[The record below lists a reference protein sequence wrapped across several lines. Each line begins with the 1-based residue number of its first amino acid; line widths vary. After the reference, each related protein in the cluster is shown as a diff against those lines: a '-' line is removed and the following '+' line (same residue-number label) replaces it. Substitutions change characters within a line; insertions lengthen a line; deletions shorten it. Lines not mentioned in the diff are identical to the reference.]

1 MRFWR
6 PQYRYSSSSLSSES
20 DPDSASVSVQSPNVN
35 TSRNASV
42 ASVSLLQ
49 NTNPS
54 PNSIDQ
60 PTTRSSLNPRRDILN
75 DTLFD
80 HSVSLTHSQATVQ
93 SSGRSQ
99 HSNTGR
105 MRWTK
110 DMNKNLIY
118 AYYKATELDSNK
130 KNYLS
135 RLYLIW
141 KSLQPDLDFNS
152 NKLGGQ
158 VRSILNRKVFTDHEI
173 EMIKN
178 KVKTDLE
185 LQSSHPSQI
194 LPPVMSEPSRDDQPT
209 LDEYSPP
216 SSMVRSHDMNE
227 THVNNM
233 PDIHLQQYQLPDPEI
248 TETFDSM
255 VHKYENVEIDMKP
268 TIPKVP
274 YNNFTLKTV
283 SQVNDALKSK
293 FESSQNITQTHN
305 FIYCAA
311 LTVCFLLNIKIPTDY
326 DHSRSNMNNNPPPW
340 KTRLENQ
347 IKNIRRKI
355 GIITEYFKIN
365 CQVSQKVKNKIQQIA
380 YELKIKPWEPDYN
393 KQLKIQCEKFK
404 QKAAA
409 LGYRIRKYNKRKKKF
424 TQNKLFKNNQKKFY
438 KSLNE
443 SDMTKCNGLPTSQGL
458 FGFWNELWGHE
469 NVHKQDAAWIQE
481 EETRMENLCMMR
493 STKVTTMDVTH
504 AAKYLK
510 SWKSPGPDQVQNYW
524 FKMFSNCHPVLA
536 KQFQGCLEQPH
547 TFPEKFTKGITYMVP
562 KNQNTHEP
570 GSFRP
575 ITCLPTIYKLLSSII
590 KTKIYNHVN
599 ENHVLAQEQNGIKR
613 NARGSKELLVIDSIV
628 TKHAKQNKR
637 NLSVSWIDYRKCY
650 DSIPHSWLIKI
661 LSIYKID
668 PMIIN
673 FLKLSMNNWSTELLC
688 KMVIN
693 ETTHE
698 TREIKTDKIM
708 FKRGIFQGDPL
719 SSLLFCLCLNPLSN
733 ILNSSSVGYKI
744 DMKDNYHFNHLFY
757 MDDLKIYANGTE
769 QLRYLLELV
778 SNFSE
783 SICMSFGLDKCNVLN
798 IKKGKLCDPEDMTLS
813 NKLTINSLQQDEQYK
828 YLGIHQQISINH
840 SEIKKQYETS
850 FMKRVTTIL
859 KTELN
864 ARNKIQSINCWAIPL
879 LAYTFGIIAWT
890 DTDLSNLNRK
900 VRTTLT
906 RYRSHHVHSATERLY
921 LPRRE
926 GGRGLMDLQNVY
938 SKQVVKLRT
947 YFENK
952 RSKFISYFKQADIF
966 TPLRLSN
973 STFTPPIMKTNE
985 DMKTTL
991 MSGVMKG
998 RYPKILYNDP
1008 QIDRVLSTSYLQD
1021 GYLMSETEGFIH
1033 AIQDQVMKTRNYM
1046 KHIMKVQIDTE
1057 LCRLCNQVTESIQ
1070 HLSSGCS
1077 VLAPKEYT
1085 TRHNLVA
1092 NVIHQELL
1100 KKIVSSKA
1108 TNIPHYQYKP
1118 APVVEN
1124 EQVKICWNLPIQT
1137 ETNVMYN
1144 RPDILYVNKTENS
1157 ACIIDVTIPLDD
1169 NVSKAYSTKITKYE
1183 DLRRQ
1188 IKRINEFNEVSILP
1202 IVISSNG
1209 LIHKNT
1215 MANLEKMK
1223 IENTKSIIKKCQRS
1237 VIISTTSIIRRVLAE
1252 ED

>member
-1 MRFWR
+1 
-6 PQYRYSSSSLSSES
+6 
-20 DPDSASVSVQSPNVN
+20 
-35 TSRNASV
+35 
-42 ASVSLLQ
+42 
-49 NTNPS
+49 
-54 PNSIDQ
+54 
-60 PTTRSSLNPRRDILN
+60 
-75 DTLFD
+75 
-80 HSVSLTHSQATVQ
+80 
-93 SSGRSQ
+93 
-99 HSNTGR
+99 
-105 MRWTK
+105 
-110 DMNKNLIY
+110 
-118 AYYKATELDSNK
+118 
-130 KNYLS
+130 
-135 RLYLIW
+135 
-141 KSLQPDLDFNS
+141 
-152 NKLGGQ
+152 
-158 VRSILNRKVFTDHEI
+158 
-173 EMIKN
+173 
-178 KVKTDLE
+178 
-185 LQSSHPSQI
+185 
-194 LPPVMSEPSRDDQPT
+194 
-209 LDEYSPP
+209 
-216 SSMVRSHDMNE
+216 
-227 THVNNM
+227 
-233 PDIHLQQYQLPDPEI
+233 
-248 TETFDSM
+248 
-255 VHKYENVEIDMKP
+255 
-268 TIPKVP
+268 
-274 YNNFTLKTV
+274 
-283 SQVNDALKSK
+283 
-293 FESSQNITQTHN
+293 
-305 FIYCAA
+305 
-311 LTVCFLLNIKIPTDY
+311 
-326 DHSRSNMNNNPPPW
+326 MNNNPPPW

-355 GIITEYFKIN
+355 G
-365 CQVSQKVKNKIQQIA
+365 
-380 YELKIKPWEPDYN
+380 
-393 KQLKIQCEKFK
+393 
-404 QKAAA
+404 
-409 LGYRIRKYNKRKKKF
+409 KYNKRKKKF

-570 GSFRP
+570 ESFRP

-673 FLKLSMNNWSTELLC
+673 FLKLSMNNW
-688 KMVIN
+688 K
-693 ETTHE
+693 TTRE

-828 YLGIHQQISINH
+828 YLGIHQQITINH
-840 SEIKKQYETS
+840 SEIKKQYEAS

-973 STFTPPIMKTNE
+973 STFTSPIMKTNE

-1118 APVVEN
+1118 APIVEN

-1169 NVSKAYSTKITKYE
+1169 NVSKAYSTKLTKYE